1 MRTTDEGR
9 RRLTERARRQDCN
22 VGDYVIIK
30 GENEDGEE
38 EDWFGQARDDKAP
51 RDAIDA
57 LETRARETDGDPR
70 ARAQIKAK
78 VAQNELATVKFLQK
92 CENLEEFIDEV
103 RPRTAPAR
111 RLEYFRIDGL

>member
-1 MRTTDEGR
+1 M
-9 RRLTERARRQDCN
+9 
-22 VGDYVIIK
+22 
-30 GENEDGEE
+30 
-38 EDWFGQARDDKAP
+38 RDDEDEAT
-51 RDAIDA
+51 RDATDA

-103 RPRTAPAR
+103 RPRTAPSR